1 MYSHVT
7 VAGTAERGPWA
18 TVHTAWGRRDHTL
31 DRNRTRFARMAR
43 WSALVAVG
51 ALVVMACRA
60 EDATPQPT
68 EQPSTAPVAATIE
81 PTPEPTLEPTPEP
94 TLEPTP
100 EPTPEPTLE
109 PTPEPTE
116 PPAATEVPVASAVP
130 SASEMPIAS
139 EEPGVISGPA
149 VTGAITL
156 PEDAVLPEGASWT
169 VYLQDTSVM
178 DAPAVIIASA
188 SGDVEDITATEIPF
202 AIPYDAGVIDERSTY
217 TLTATIDDAEGNPLY
232 ISDTTDTTTDGIIA
246 GEPLDEV
253 PVQVQDV
260 DIVADASEVP
270 VVPQESPAA

>member
-68 EQPSTAPVAATIE
+68 EQPSTAPVAATI
-81 PTPEPTLEPTPEP
+81 
-94 TLEPTP
+94 

-232 ISDTTDTTTDGIIA
+232 ISDTTTDGIIA